1 MNNFFAKIIS
11 EWLQEEVLESVLL
24 KREVKIPDIKSL
36 NEILAITGPRR
47 AGKTFLM
54 YQIILKIISNKKY
67 TKSDILFIDFEDYR
81 LTGFLP
87 ENIDEFFSAFFQL
100 TGKEPKF
107 LFFDEVQHIPNWGRL
122 LRTLHNKR
130 KYKIIISGSNS
141 EMLSKEISTELRGRY
156 SDLLLMPFS
165 FREYLA
171 KQKITFNK
179 QTQYLPRKGEILKA
193 FDDYIKNGAFPE
205 VIDKESCHE
214 KRKLLQNYYNTIF
227 FNDIIERYNVKTK
240 FVLQELMKY
249 GLTTFSSL
257 FSISKFE
264 KYLKTANIPASK
276 STISNYLHY
285 LENAFFIILNE
296 KFSFSPRKRL
306 MNPSKLYMSDTGF
319 SALGFNFSENRG
331 RLLENIVAIEFFRC
345 QKEVFYY
352 KEKSECDFI
361 MCKNMKPHTAVQVCW
376 ELNERNTEREVS
388 ALTEVKQKL
397 GTKENFILTYNQEMV
412 VEHKGNKFKVIPVWK
427 WLIYL

>member
-1 MNNFFAKIIS
+1 MNNSFAQIIS
-11 EWLQEEVLESVLL
+11 EWLQEEVLEPDIL
-24 KREVKIPDIKSL
+24 KREIKIPDIKSL
-36 NEILAITGPRR
+36 KEILAITGPRR

-54 YQIILKIISNKKY
+54 YQLISEIISNKKY
-67 TKSDILFIDFEDYR
+67 TKSDVLFIDFEDYR
-81 LTGFLP
+81 LTGILP
-87 ENIDEFFSAFFQL
+87 ENIDDLLSVFFQL

-107 LFFDEVQHIPNWGRL
+107 LFFDEVQHLPNWGRV

-130 KYKIIISGSNS
+130 KYKIIVSGSNS

-165 FREYLA
+165 FREYLR
-171 KQKITFNK
+171 KQKITYNK
-179 QTQYLPRKGEILKA
+179 QTQYLPEKGKILKA
-193 FDDYIKNGAFPE
+193 FDDYIKKGAFPE
-205 VIDKESCHE
+205 VIEKKSCQE

-227 FNDIIERYNVKTK
+227 FNDIIERYNIKTK

-264 KYLKTANIPASK
+264 KYLKIANIPVSK

-296 KFSFSPRKRL
+296 KFSYSPRKRL
-306 MNPSKLYMSDTGF
+306 MNPSKLYMLDTGF
-319 SALGFNFSENRG
+319 SALGYNFSENRG
-331 RLLENIVAIEFFRC
+331 RLLENIVAIELFRK
-345 QKEVFYY
+345 QREVFYY

-361 MCKNMKPHTAVQVCW
+361 INKNLKPETAIQVCW
-376 ELNERNTEREVS
+376 ELNEKNTAREVR

-397 GTKENFILTYNQEMV
+397 GTKENYILTYNQETV
-412 VEHKGNKFKVIPVWK
+412 VEHNGNKFKALPVWK
-427 WLIYL
+427 WLIY